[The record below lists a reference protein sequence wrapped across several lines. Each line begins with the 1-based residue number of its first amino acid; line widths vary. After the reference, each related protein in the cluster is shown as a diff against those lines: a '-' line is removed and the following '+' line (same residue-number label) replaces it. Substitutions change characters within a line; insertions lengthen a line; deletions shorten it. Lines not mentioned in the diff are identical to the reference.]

1 MEATETNSPIGWF
14 KAISS
19 HSISR
24 QLIFLAGL
32 AGSIALGVSVV
43 LWSQAD
49 EYAPLYAT
57 LSAEDVSSVVQS
69 LESSRTPYKLDRATG
84 NVEVQ
89 AEQVHQIRIKLASEG
104 LPSSEGKGF
113 DMLYKEQELG
123 LSSFM
128 EKARYDRALE
138 EELSRTIMAMESVQA
153 ARVHLAIPKPSGFI
167 RSSGKPAASVMV
179 NLYAGRDLA
188 DRQLAGIRN
197 LVASSV
203 PELSVD
209 DVSVV
214 DQSGRLLS
222 YDESPDGVIG
232 GLERFDITQKLEQ
245 SYVDRILAMIT
256 PITGIEGVRTQVK
269 ADLDFTAIET
279 TSETYAPEAAVRSE
293 QVAEQRSTSTLNGG
307 IPGTLANQP
316 PEDAVLED
324 EPEGDSAE
332 AVPSNSNVSSVR
344 NYELDKTISHVRQAP
359 GSLNRLTVAVVLDYQ
374 EVTDEEGIVS
384 RVPMPDEE
392 IERIQSLV
400 QEAIG
405 YDEARGDRVTVTSAS
420 FLPIPELEPL
430 PAPSILDSPLIWKVA
445 RILVAVIV
453 CFILIFKVIKP
464 VMKTASDAATV
475 AAAAESQPAPPAN
488 ALPAPANET
497 GAAYGAQAAIPS
509 MADQQDEMVSLSS
522 QPPTAIPGAGPVYQ
536 QQLDAARTMVAD
548 EPDRVAYI
556 VKNWVASDA

>member
-1 MEATETNSPIGWF
+1 MEATETNSPVGWF

-24 QLIFLAGL
+24 QLVFLAGL

-57 LSAEDVSSVVQS
+57 LSAEDASNIVRS
-69 LESSRTPYKLDRATG
+69 LETARTPYKLDRATG
-84 NVEVQ
+84 NVEVP
-89 AEQVHQIRIKLASEG
+89 AGEVHEIRLRLASEG
-104 LPSSEGKGF
+104 LPSGEGKGF
-113 DMLYKEQELG
+113 AMLYKEQELG

-138 EELSRTIMAMESVQA
+138 EELSRTITTMESVQA

-179 NLYAGRDLA
+179 NLYAGRDLGE
-188 DRQLAGIRN
+188 RQLAGIRN

-222 YDESPDGVIG
+222 YEESPGGVIG

-245 SYVDRILAMIT
+245 SYVDRILEMIT
-256 PITGIEGVRTQVK
+256 PITGVDGVRAQVK

-279 TSETYAPEAAVRSE
+279 TSETYAPESAVRSE
-293 QVAEQRSTSTLNGG
+293 QVAEQVSTNVLNGG

-316 PEDAVLED
+316 PEDALLED
-324 EPEGDSAE
+324 QPEGESTE
-332 AVPSNSNVSSVR
+332 SVPSNSSTSAVR

-374 EVTDEEGIVS
+374 EVVDEEGNVS
-384 RVPMPDEE
+384 RAAIPNEE
-392 IERIQSLV
+392 VERIQSLV

-405 YDEARGDRVTVTSAS
+405 YDETRGDRVTVTSAS

-475 AAAAESQPAPPAN
+475 AAVAETQTTPAPN
-488 ALPAPANET
+488 ALPAPSNEA
-497 GAAYGAQAAIPS
+497 GASYAAQVAIPS
-509 MADQQDEMVSLSS
+509 MAEQQNETVSLSS
-522 QPPTAIPGAGPVYQ
+522 EPPTAIPGAGPVYQ
-536 QQLDAARTMVAD
+536 QQLEAARTMVSD
-548 EPDRVAYI
+548 EPDRVAYV
-556 VKNWVASDA
+556 VKNWMASDA